1 MFQAITWS
9 GALWPGIRFS
19 AIRALMPIRRAS
31 HREEPP
37 LKADKAQSF
46 VTDIATQHGRKL
58 RRYLAAR
65 LRNAADVPDLV
76 QEVFLRL
83 MRIERHETIRNP
95 EAYVMTIAG
104 HVLHQ
109 HTLRLATR
117 PENLSAVDVL
127 VDLQAALETDP
138 VAAIDAQRRLQAL
151 DRALEQ
157 LAPNL
162 HATFVL
168 HRRDGMTLEEIAKI
182 LGVSRPMV
190 KKYLAKAVL
199 RCREQL
205 EPEESGQ
212 AASVTHQAVRGE
224 GEDL

>member
-1 MFQAITWS
+1 MKPDIAHRQA
-9 GALWPGIRFS
+9 
-19 AIRALMPIRRAS
+19 
-31 HREEPP
+31 
-37 LKADKAQSF
+37 F
-46 VTDIATQHGRKL
+46 VTDVATQHGRKL

-83 MRIERHETIRNP
+83 MRVERHESIRNP
-95 EAYVMTIAG
+95 EAYVMTVAG

-109 HTLRLATR
+109 HTLRLA
-117 PENLSAVDVL
+117 SAPAAVGAVEVL
-127 VDLQAALETDP
+127 VDLESTIGSDP
-138 VAAIDAQRRLQAL
+138 GAQIDAERRLEEL
-151 DRALEQ
+151 DSALEQ
-157 LAPNL
+157 LPLNL

-190 KKYLAKAVL
+190 KKYLAKAVM

-205 EPEESGQ
+205 EPGAQRQGGES
-212 AASVTHQAVRGE
+212 
-224 GEDL
+224 

>member
-1 MFQAITWS
+1 MT
-9 GALWPGIRFS
+9 
-19 AIRALMPIRRAS
+19 
-31 HREEPP
+31 
-37 LKADKAQSF
+37 ADRSQLF

-83 MRIERHETIRNP
+83 VRIQRHESIRNP
-95 EAYVMTIAG
+95 EAYVMTIAA

-109 HTLRLATR
+109 HMLRNAAA
-117 PENLSAVDVL
+117 PESLSAVDVF
-127 VDLQAALETDP
+127 VDLQAAIQSDPETQ
-138 VAAIDAQRRLQAL
+138 IDAQRRLENL
-151 DRALEQ
+151 DRALER

-168 HRRDGMTLEEIAKI
+168 HRRDGMTLDEIAKI

-190 KKYLAKAVL
+190 KKYLAKAVF

-205 EPEESGQ
+205 EPERTDGLGQ
-212 AASVTHQAVRGE
+212 GQLLPDAPRADEAGAKTQASKPRAVER
-224 GEDL
+224 EDP

>member
-1 MFQAITWS
+1 MTV
-9 GALWPGIRFS
+9 G
-19 AIRALMPIRRAS
+19 
-31 HREEPP
+31 
-37 LKADKAQSF
+37 KAQSF

-83 MRIERHETIRNP
+83 MRVERHETIRNP
-95 EAYVMTIAG
+95 EAYVMTVAG

-109 HTLRLATR
+109 HTLRLKTA
-117 PENLSAVDVL
+117 PESLAAVDVL
-127 VDLQAALETDP
+127 VDLQTAIESDP
-138 VAAIDAQRRLQAL
+138 IAQIDAQRRLQDL

-168 HRRDGMTLEEIAKI
+168 HRRDGMTLEEIAKL

-190 KKYLAKAVL
+190 KKYLAKAIL
-199 RCREQL
+199 RCREHLQ
-205 EPEESGQ
+205 PEDSPS
-212 AASVTHQAVRGE
+212 AASLQPPDRPGE
-224 GEDL
+224 AR